1 MSKGDWYPSQE
12 QLKDPVSTE
21 RSLRRV
27 LQIVYGM
34 RNVSTV
40 PSGKSGAAEPSSFI
54 SAINGLPVEP
64 FDPTTL
70 TDGTKLTWVAANRR
84 FEFK

>member
-40 PSGKSGAAEPSSFI
+40 PGAGKSGTGPQSFG

>member
-1 MSKGDWYPSQE
+1 M
-12 QLKDPVSTE
+12 
-21 RSLRRV
+21 RRV
-27 LQIVYGM
+27 LQLVYGM
-34 RNVSTV
+34 RNVSAV
-40 PSGKSGAAEPSSFI
+40 PAGKSKESEPSSFI

-70 TDGTKLTWVAANRR
+70 TDGTKLTWVAAHRR

>member
-1 MSKGDWYPSQE
+1 
-12 QLKDPVSTE
+12 
-21 RSLRRV
+21 
-27 LQIVYGM
+27 M
-34 RNVSTV
+34 RNVATV
-40 PSGKSGAAEPSSFI
+40 PSGKSGPTEPSSFI

-70 TDGTKLTWVAANRR
+70 ADGTKLTWVAKNRR